1 MILPLDKLIS
11 FDDNVYEMTCA
22 AIRRSHQLTITGDD
36 VVEENEG
43 KVVPTAIKQVLEQ
56 KVEYRLEE

>member
-11 FDDNVYEMTCA
+11 FNENVYMMTCA
-22 AIRRSHQLTITGDD
+22 SIRRSHQLTITGDEE
-36 VVEENEG
+36 VEKNNG
-43 KVVPTAIKQVLEQ
+43 KVVPTAIEQVLDK